1 MPKTSSA
8 EALLALFAGS
18 TRAAAI
24 LGDLTEMA
32 ATRGRLWFWT
42 AYARTLAI
50 LSWRIVAAVVV
61 AMSLYQLLG
70 NTLFNAPMR
79 TAPSGPHLPMTSGP
93 HLPIL
98 LIFWFEPRFLWFVL
112 PFAVLLYGLRDRFV
126 RLTAIAALGTTI
138 AFLFLPPFSFAGVVI
153 ALALIA
159 LALLFSGWWKPA
171 TVLAATVAFAFWCG
185 NAAGHLSTFLRSH
198 DYIPAYGHGIAGL
211 EPMLA
216 SRGSMLA
223 SAYLCARLHRWL
235 LQTPNPIAPAQLA
248 GGTNA

>member
-18 TRAAAI
+18 ERAGAI
-24 LGDLTEMA
+24 FGDLTEMA
-32 ATRGRLWFWT
+32 ATRGRLWFWM

-70 NTLFNAPMR
+70 NTLFHAHMRHAP
-79 TAPSGPHLPMTSGP
+79 PGPHLPM
-93 HLPIL
+93 L
-98 LIFWFEPRFLWFVL
+98 LIFWFEPRFPWFVL

-216 SRGSMLA
+216 YRGSMLA